1 MGHKTNMDLVR
12 KSSINTG
19 SISDGLLKPSQA
31 KKFLMQVMDKTSL
44 GQAVRH
50 EMVSSQTGELDKLGI
65 GRRLLRK
72 KTEGTD
78 DGYRAKVKTSKIE
91 YSVTPVRL
99 PWEITE
105 EALRQNIEGQSLEQ
119 KIEYLMTTQMGVDN
133 EDLWLNGDTSVSA
146 DDEDHDFLYI
156 NDGWLKIM
164 NNGAHVYN
172 ANNADMS
179 LDLFYDAVRAL
190 PNKYNNG
197 RLRWIMS
204 PRRKQEWELFLLNKV
219 INQGG
224 AVPDSVYNSP
234 VSIPVIECG
243 ALSDDKIMLT
253 DPLNLAIVNSYTVRI
268 RKTDQGKEAIMQD
281 KRFYVIHYDFDAV
294 IEELD
299 ACALI
304 KNLKA
309 IA

>member
-1 MGHKTNMDLVR
+1 MGHKTNQDLVR

-91 YSVTPVRL
+91 YAVTPVRL

-146 DDEDHDFLYI
+146 DNEDHDFLYI

-309 IA
+309 IS

>member
-1 MGHKTNMDLVR
+1 MGHRTNMDLVR
-12 KSSINTG
+12 KNSINTG

-44 GQAVRH
+44 GKAVRH

-133 EDLWLNGDTSVSA
+133 EDIWLNGDTSVSA

>member
-1 MGHKTNMDLVR
+1 MGHKTNQDLVR

>member
-1 MGHKTNMDLVR
+1 MGHKTNQDLVR

-91 YSVTPVRL
+91 YAVTPVRL

-146 DDEDHDFLYI
+146 DNEDHDFLYI
-156 NDGWLKIM
+156 NDGWLKLM